1 MNGRWQGFG
10 ERMKRLNPIW
20 NLASG
25 MKLSVLNEYAQM
37 LALGVLLEVFY
48 RELENNPERKKQDI
62 TKMAYQCLEDLH
74 IKNLLEEEL
83 DDEVIQRFVDGLLW
97 SGQADLQQP
106 FSAKWFDE
114 KEQKVKDHRFRFLV
128 EDMELSRSEWV
139 KGGKTVYQC
148 SDEAKELIFMS
159 REILQEL
166 EITIDQLY
174 IEHLVNNGHFQ
185 QALSGL
191 DDLMVRVKRMIARE
205 LEYRESMKRNPKII
219 FQQEA
224 ELRSGREQEV
234 KQQFQDEKQ
243 RFQQMRSLL
252 HRISDSEKNY
262 EISEKLEQTRRIHDQ
277 LASHVIENM
286 RLEIELRYEFPNL
299 FWKQQKV
306 SFQKSYYQDWIVAEG
321 LPEADDMATLLQ
333 PLFSVQPHFIYP
345 LDWSWNE
352 QETEL
357 LVHDKKVDQV
367 EEAEE
372 IIYKKREV
380 DWEKV
385 TRLWEPLFVELLEN
399 GECRLADLHDI
410 PAALQEKWLEQK
422 EAIDLWLLFHSE
434 SLSVTSIDLDK
445 EQTDERLVLIHHLV
459 ARQSRFNA
467 LEGKT
472 ITSFIDSGQR
482 MVQWQGLN
490 ISPFVLQLTNVKE
503 VKP

>member
-1 MNGRWQGFG
+1 MNRRWQGFG

-37 LALGVLLEVFY
+37 LALGVLLEIFY
-48 RELENNPERKKQDI
+48 RELENNTDRKKQDI
-62 TKMAYQCLEDLH
+62 TKITYQCLEDLQ
-74 IKNLLEEEL
+74 IRSQLEGEL
-83 DDEVIQRFVDGLLW
+83 EDDVIQRFVDGLLW

-114 KEQKVKDHRFRFLV
+114 KEKTVKDHRFRFLV
-128 EDMELSRSEWV
+128 EDMELSRSEWA

-191 DDLMVRVKRMIARE
+191 DDLMARVKRMIARE
-205 LEYRESMKRNPKII
+205 LEYRDSIKRNPKVI
-219 FQQEA
+219 FQKEA
-224 ELRSGREQEV
+224 ELRSEREQEV
-234 KQQFQDEKQ
+234 KQQFQEEKQ

-252 HRISDSEKNY
+252 HRITDSEKNY

-277 LASHVIENM
+277 LASQVIANM
-286 RLEIELRYEFPNL
+286 RLEIELRYEFPSL
-299 FWKQQKV
+299 FWKQQQI
-306 SFQKSYYQDWIVAEG
+306 SFQKSYFQDWIVAEG
-321 LPEADDMATLLQ
+321 LPAADDMATLLQ

-352 QETEL
+352 QETEF
-357 LVHDKKVDQV
+357 LVPEKKVASL
-367 EEAEE
+367 ELIEE
-372 IIYKKREV
+372 ITYKKREV

-385 TRLWEPLFVELLEN
+385 TRLWEPLFVELLEK
-399 GECRLADLHDI
+399 GECHIANLRNI
-410 PAALQEKWLEQK
+410 PKSLQEKWLEQK

-434 SLSVTSIDLDK
+434 PLTVNSIDIEK
-445 EQTDERLVLIHHLV
+445 EQTDERLLLIQRLA
-459 ARQSRFNA
+459 ARQDRFYE
-467 LEGKT
+467 LDGKV
-472 ITSFIDSGQR
+472 ITSFINSDER
-482 MVQWQGLN
+482 MIEWQGLN
-490 ISPFVLQLTNVKE
+490 ISPFVLQLTDAKE
-503 VKP
+503 VKA

>member
-1 MNGRWQGFG
+1 MNRRWQGFG
-10 ERMKRLNPIW
+10 ERIKRLNPIW

-25 MKLSVLNEYAQM
+25 MKLSVLTEYAQM
-37 LALGVLLEVFY
+37 LALGVLLEIFY

-62 TKMAYQCLEDLH
+62 TKITYQCLEDLQ
-74 IKNLLEEEL
+74 IRSLVEGEL
-83 DDEVIQRFVDGLLW
+83 VDDVVQRFVDGLLW

-114 KEQKVKDHRFRFLV
+114 KEKTIKDHRFRFLI
-128 EDMELSRSEWV
+128 EDMGLSRSEWA

-148 SDEAKELIFMS
+148 SDEAKELIFIS

-191 DDLMVRVKRMIARE
+191 DDLMARVKRMITRE
-205 LEYRESMKRNPKII
+205 LEYREGMKRNPKII

-224 ELRSGREQEV
+224 ELRSGKEQEV
-234 KQQFQDEKQ
+234 KQQFQEEKQ
-243 RFQQMRSLL
+243 RFQQMRSLI
-252 HRISDSEKNY
+252 HRITDSRKNF

-277 LASHVIENM
+277 LASQVIENM

-299 FWKQQKV
+299 FWKQQQV
-306 SFQKSYYQDWIVAEG
+306 SFQKSYYQDWFVTEG
-321 LPEADDMATLLQ
+321 LPEPDDMATLLQ

-352 QETEL
+352 QEMEL
-357 LVHDKKVDQV
+357 QVQEKKIDSL
-367 EEAEE
+367 EE
-372 IIYKKREV
+372 IEEITYKKREV

-399 GECRLADLHDI
+399 EEYHLSNLRNI
-410 PAALQEKWLEQK
+410 PVSLQEKWLEQK

-434 SLSVTSIDLDK
+434 SLSVTSIDVEK
-445 EQTDERLVLIHHLV
+445 EQTDERLVLIHNLV
-459 ARQSRFNA
+459 QRQNRFYA
-467 LEGKT
+467 LEGKK
-472 ITSFIDSGQR
+472 ISSFIDSGQR
-482 MVQWQGLN
+482 MIQWQGLN
-490 ISPFVLQLTNVKE
+490 ISPFVLQLIDEKE
-503 VKP
+503 VKV